1 MDKYEIEIPDE
12 FKGLIESCVRTKYG
26 QQRRYGPSEY
36 QFELRITKKELS
48 EEEKKRV
55 LDFCQKHC
63 HACRYSAE
71 DYKRLMASGLP
82 FNEEMSIVAAGRYML
97 NFFNTWEAAPGS
109 VPIRATYLVTEDY
122 ID

>member
-1 MDKYEIEIPDE
+1 MGEYEIEIPDE

-36 QFELRITKKELS
+36 QFELRIPKKELG
-48 EEEKKRV
+48 EEEKARV

-63 HACRYSAE
+63 RACRYSAE
-71 DYKRLMASGLP
+71 EYNRLMASGLP
-82 FNEEMSIVAAGRYML
+82 FNEEMPIVAAGRYSL
-97 NFFNTWEAAPGS
+97 YFVNTWKDAT
-109 VPIRATYLVTEDY
+109 RATYLVVEDY

>member
-1 MDKYEIEIPDE
+1 MNEYEIEIPDE

-36 QFELRITKKELS
+36 QFELRIPKKELG
-48 EEEKKRV
+48 EEEKARV
-55 LDFCQKHC
+55 LDFCQKRC
-63 HACRYSAE
+63 HACRHSAE
-71 DYKRLMASGLP
+71 EYNRMMASDLP
-82 FNEEMSIVAAGRYML
+82 FDEKMSVVADGRYML
-97 NFFNTWEAAPGS
+97 NFFNTWESAPGS